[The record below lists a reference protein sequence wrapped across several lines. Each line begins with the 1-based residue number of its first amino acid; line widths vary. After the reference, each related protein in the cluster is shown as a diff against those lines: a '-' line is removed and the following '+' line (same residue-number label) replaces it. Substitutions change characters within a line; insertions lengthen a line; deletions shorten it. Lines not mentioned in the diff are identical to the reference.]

1 MRDPESCDRRGCSRP
16 VTTTLG
22 EEALCLDHFCSRSY
36 EMLNAMDRRNQWNAA
51 LQSPTAEQIKM
62 ADECARKTLDIC
74 MSKLLLNNLE
84 RARLLDILL
93 WCGDV
98 ISSVGQRE
106 TCLARLK
113 DTHDTRNLLPGGKQ
127 RESQSGTSRQAGA
140 GLRFF
145 VASKKLQRIGG
156 KSYKADEETTAR
168 VENSDLLKIT
178 KQAV

>member
-1 MRDPESCDRRGCSRP
+1 MRDPESCDRRDCSRP

-74 MSKLLLNNLE
+74 MSKMLLNNLE

-98 ISSVGQRE
+98 VNSSGPRTPAARPAEVGGRYEKPTLRRQ
-106 TCLARLK
+106 T
-113 DTHDTRNLLPGGKQ
+113 
-127 RESQSGTSRQAGA
+127 SSGTS
-140 GLRFF
+140 
-145 VASKKLQRIGG
+145 S
-156 KSYKADEETTAR
+156 
-168 VENSDLLKIT
+168 SDT
-178 KQAV
+178 SSSGTSG

>member
-1 MRDPESCDRRGCSRP
+1 MHNPECCDRRGCALP
-16 VTTTLG
+16 VITTFG
-22 EEALCLDHFCSRSY
+22 KEALCLDHFCSRSY
-36 EMLNAMDRRNQWNAA
+36 EFLNGMDERGLPSAA
-51 LQSPTAEQIKM
+51 AKLPTTEQIRT

-98 ISSVGQRE
+98 VSSVGQRE
-106 TCLARLK
+106 TCLAHLK
-113 DTHDTRNLLPGGKQ
+113 DTQDTRNLLPGGKQ